1 MFDWFL
7 NTILTV
13 VFIVNANI
21 TVEEI
26 TAKILISKP
35 QDCSP
40 DSSRYPLYVFRHN
53 IEKNSSSKEPNKQ
66 SNQSLELDFALNL

>member
-21 TVEEI
+21 TIEEI
-26 TAKILISKP
+26 TAKSLISKP

-40 DSSRYPLYVFRHN
+40 DSSRYPLYVF
-53 IEKNSSSKEPNKQ
+53 
-66 SNQSLELDFALNL
+66 

>member
-40 DSSRYPLYVFRHN
+40 DSSRYPLYVF
-53 IEKNSSSKEPNKQ
+53 
-66 SNQSLELDFALNL
+66 